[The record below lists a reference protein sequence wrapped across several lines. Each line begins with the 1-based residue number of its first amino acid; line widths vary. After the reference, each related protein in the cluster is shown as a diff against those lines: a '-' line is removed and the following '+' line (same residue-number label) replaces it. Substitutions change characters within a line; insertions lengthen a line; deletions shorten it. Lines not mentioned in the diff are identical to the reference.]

1 VTALLLFSQRLV
13 SIIIKVT
20 IFRNS
25 TPQMALPW
33 GFLSLEAHENL
44 RLPEKRAGTVGE

>member
-1 VTALLLFSQRLV
+1 VTALLLFNQGLV
-13 SIIIKVT
+13 SIIKVT